1 VQRSR
6 FCELPRVKNFL
17 RPAAFLLAI
26 SLIVGLAQEA
36 SSEGRPKSFGVPDL
50 ESDDP
55 REFGRGHHSDY
66 PTWSVGRETPNDVF
80 TFARL
85 RYPSYSDRRFR
96 GGRWN
101 TDYPDSDLNMS
112 YRLQQMTSLQ
122 VNPNGVV
129 CDIEPEQIRH
139 YPFLYMVEVGHI
151 DLSDEQAK
159 TLRDYLLNGGFLMV
173 DDFWGIDAWD
183 NFHIALKQIFPDRD
197 FVELEIDHDIF
208 HCVFDLKVKPQIAHI
223 SYKESILRG
232 ITWEFDKPGSET
244 VHYRGIYDD
253 KKRLCMVICWNTD
266 TGEGWE
272 QEGADPWYFKEFSER
287 YAYPIGI
294 NIIMH
299 ALTH

>member
-1 VQRSR
+1 MKK
-6 FCELPRVKNFL
+6 PL
-17 RPAAFLLAI
+17 RLAASILAI

-36 SSEGRPKSFGVPDL
+36 SPESRPKSFGVPDL

-55 REFGRGHHSDY
+55 REFGRGYHGDY
-66 PTWSVGRETPNDVF
+66 PVWSVGRETPNDVF